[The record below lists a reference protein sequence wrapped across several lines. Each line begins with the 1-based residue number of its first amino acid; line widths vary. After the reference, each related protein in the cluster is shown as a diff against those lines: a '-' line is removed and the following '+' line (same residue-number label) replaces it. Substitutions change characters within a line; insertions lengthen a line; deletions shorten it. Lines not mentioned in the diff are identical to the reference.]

1 MIKKKSDRAAKA
13 SSNDALFGA
22 LIATAVDGI
31 IVIDALGNV
40 QVFNAACEILF
51 GYEPGEV
58 IGRNIKMLMPEPY
71 HGAHDQYLSNYRET
85 GERRIIGI
93 GREVVG
99 RRKDASTFPMYLSVG
114 EGTIAGE
121 RFFVG
126 IIRDLTALKS
136 EIALRENADRLLA
149 QIVESSHDA
158 ILSKTLDGKIMS
170 WNGAAE
176 RMFGYSAGE
185 AIGQHISLLIPSD
198 RLAEEDAIIAQVRAG
213 QSIDHFETV
222 RRRKDGGDF
231 DVSISVSPVRDGAGR
246 IFGASKTVRD
256 ISEKK
261 QAEARLQALQSELA
275 HTGRLN
281 SMGLLSSAIAHEIN
295 QPLTAVTNFVSAA
308 RRVLDAPGEASV
320 NKAKNLIDKA
330 AAQALRAGAIIRNLR
345 EFVEKRESNRRL
357 ENIDDVIEEAIALAF
372 VGTAGGG
379 AKVVLDL
386 AAGTPL
392 VLIDKVQIQQ
402 VLVNLMRNAIE
413 AMQVVESR
421 ELNVGTLLETGVL
434 CVTVRDSGPGLPDE
448 VQANLFQPFVTTKEK
463 GMGIGLSICK
473 SIVEAHGGRMSVQ
486 SRPGCGACFA
496 IHLPLAKE
504 TPA

>member
-1 MIKKKSDRAAKA
+1 MAEKPTDKAARI
-13 SSNDALFGA
+13 SNNDALFGA

-71 HGAHDQYLSNYRET
+71 RGEHDGYLSHYRKT
-85 GERRIIGI
+85 GERRIIGF

-99 RRKDASTFPMYLSVG
+99 QRKDKTTFPMYLSVG
-114 EGTIAGE
+114 ESAHAGE

-136 EIALRENADRLLA
+136 EIALRQDADRLLA

-158 ILSKTLDGKIMS
+158 IISKTLEGEIMS

-176 RMFGYSAGE
+176 RIFGYTQSQAVGR
-185 AIGQHISLLIPSD
+185 HISLLIPPD
-198 RLAEEDAIIAQVRAG
+198 RLAEEDAIVAQLRAG
-213 QSIDHFETV
+213 RGIDHFETV
-222 RRRKDGGDF
+222 RRRKDGRDF
-231 DVSISVSPVRDGAGR
+231 AVSISVSPVRDSAGR

-256 ISEKK
+256 IGEKK
-261 QAEARLQALQSELA
+261 EAEARLQALQSELA
-275 HTGRLN
+275 HAGRLN

-295 QPLTAVTNFVSAA
+295 QPLTAATNFVSAA
-308 RRVLDAPGEASV
+308 RRVLDASAEGSV
-320 NKAKNLIDKA
+320 NKAKDLIDKA
-330 AAQALRAGAIIRNLR
+330 AAQTLRAGAIIRNLR

-372 VGTAGGG
+372 VGTAGSG

-386 AAGTPL
+386 APDVPPVL
-392 VLIDKVQIQQ
+392 VDKVQIQQ

-486 SRPGCGACFA
+486 SKPGCGACFV